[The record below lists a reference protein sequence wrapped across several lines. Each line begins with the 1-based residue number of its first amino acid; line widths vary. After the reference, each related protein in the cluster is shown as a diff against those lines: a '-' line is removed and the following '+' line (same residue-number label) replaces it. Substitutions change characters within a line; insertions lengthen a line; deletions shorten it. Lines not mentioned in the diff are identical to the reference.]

1 MMYFEC
7 KFKFNQSFTAQNR
20 QFSSLAIQIYL
31 IKILIKSV
39 LFNITF
45 IFNVNSVNFHNY
57 GVVILLTM
65 LVKHCCVG
73 LLSDDNTSIYSL
85 VVTYG
90 SGAAGREEDQIM

>member
-1 MMYFEC
+1 M
-7 KFKFNQSFTAQNR
+7 
-20 QFSSLAIQIYL
+20 
-31 IKILIKSV
+31 
-39 LFNITF
+39 
-45 IFNVNSVNFHNY
+45 NSVNFHNY

-65 LVKHCCVG
+65 LVKHCYVG